1 MGMSLEPTE
10 FQHPEELQRARQLS
24 LQSTQPP
31 GEAPGYEVQRCL
43 GTGAYGEVWVA
54 TDRNPGR
61 RVAIKGYLPRGGL
74 AWTLLSREVEKL
86 VFLSADRYVVQLL
99 DVGWHAEPP
108 YYVMEYVENGSLD
121 DLLNRRGTLTPQE
134 AVGMFREIAVG
145 LTHAHGKG
153 VLHCDLKP
161 ANILLDQDGRPR
173 LADFGQSRLSHEQTP
188 ALGTL
193 FYMAPEQADLNA
205 LPDARWDVYA
215 LGAILY
221 CLLTGSPPHRDDESL
236 RRLDGT
242 GDIAE
247 RLACYRR
254 WLAETPPPD
263 VHRYVPGVDRALADI
278 VDRCLAVNPARR
290 YANAQLVLDALEAR
304 DRARRRRP
312 LLILGL
318 VGPLLLLAIM
328 ILFSWRAF
336 TAAVGRS
343 EQMVKEQAYRANEF
357 AAKFVAKSFEAEL
370 ADYFAVL
377 EQEASS
383 PEFLAEFRRA
393 LDSENLRA
401 INDPAT
407 PAERLKELR
416 AQFLDEPV
424 RRGFKASLERRLA
437 RVSESSPA
445 STSKFASI
453 FVTDSLGT
461 WVAGVYV
468 EEAVAGPIGENF
480 SWRTYFRG
488 GQEDAPA
495 QRSTTA
501 PPQHIEATH
510 LSAAFKSGTTK
521 KWKVA
526 LSTPVYDRT
535 EAEPEFLGILA
546 VTFNVGDFAVFRT
559 RQAPSDYFAVLVDNR
574 PGDRRGTVLQHPLF
588 QEQPPAQDFKVPLP
602 LLHRMGTEPVY
613 DYFDPLAEAPG
624 GEAYRGDW
632 IAATQPVGL
641 PGRTQNHNGR
651 RHETDLLVLVQIS
664 AQAATSPVHQLER
677 RLALDAAAAL
687 GVVVLVV
694 IALWG
699 VVFRISGDRAGRGGR
714 KSHAPP
720 EPTPWRVLTTL
731 PATPRQPG
739 AGPQP

>member
-1 MGMSLEPTE
+1 MTSEPTE
-10 FQHPEELQRARQLS
+10 FQNPEELRRARQLS
-24 LQSTQPP
+24 LQSTRPP

-54 TDRNPGR
+54 TDRVTGR
-61 RVAIKGYLPRGGL
+61 RVAIKFYLHRGGL
-74 AWTLLSREVEKL
+74 DWTLLSREVEKL

-108 YYVMEYVENGSLD
+108 YYVMEYIENGSLD
-121 DLLNRRGTLTPQE
+121 DLLNQRGTLPPE
-134 AVGMFREIAVG
+134 DAVAMFREIAVG
-145 LTHAHGKG
+145 LTHAHDKG

-161 ANILLDQDGRPR
+161 ANILLDQDRRPR

-221 CLLTGSPPHRDDESL
+221 CLLTGSPPYRDDESL

-242 GDIAE
+242 GDLAE

-254 WLAETPPPD
+254 WLVDSPPPD
-263 VHRYVPGVDRALADI
+263 LHRYVPGVDRALADI

-290 YANAQLVLDALEAR
+290 YANAQMVLDALEAR

-328 ILFSWRAF
+328 ALFSWRAF

-343 EQMVKEQAYRANEF
+343 EQMVKEQAYRANDF

-370 ADYFAVL
+370 GDHFSRL
-377 EQEASS
+377 EQEASL
-383 PEFLAEFRRA
+383 PEFLTEFRRV
-393 LDSENLRA
+393 LDSETLRA

-407 PAERLKELR
+407 PAERLQALR
-416 AQFLDEPV
+416 AEFLGEPA
-424 RRGFKASLERRLA
+424 RQKFKVNLEERLA
-437 RVSESSPA
+437 RVSGSAPA

-453 FVTDSLGT
+453 FVTDAVGT
-461 WVAGVYV
+461 WVAGVYI
-468 EEAVAGPIGENF
+468 EEGVAGPIGENF

-488 GQEDAPA
+488 GQKDAPP
-495 QRSTTA
+495 QPPGA

-510 LSAAFKSGTTK
+510 LSAAFKSSTTK

-526 LSTPVYDRT
+526 VSTPVYDRT
-535 EAEPEFLGILA
+535 EAAPKFLGILA

-559 RQAPSDYFAVLVDNR
+559 RHAPPDYFAVLIDNR
-574 PGDRRGTVLQHPLF
+574 PGDRQGTVLQHPLF
-588 QEQPPAQDFKVPLP
+588 QEQPPEQDYQVPLP
-602 LLHRMGTEPVY
+602 QLHRLATEPVY
-613 DYFDPLAEAPG
+613 DYLDPLARAPG

-632 IAATQPVGL
+632 IAATQPIRL
-641 PGRTQNHNGR
+641 PSRNQMHNGQR
-651 RHETDLLVLVQIS
+651 NDTDLLVLVQVS
-664 AQAATSPVHQLER
+664 ARAATSPVNQLGR

-687 GVVVLVV
+687 AVVVLVV
-694 IALWG
+694 IALWA
-699 VVFRISGDRAGRGGR
+699 VVFRISGDRAGRGGG
-714 KSHAPP
+714 KPHALL
-720 EPTPWRVLTTL
+720 EPTPPHDLTTL
-731 PATPRQPG
+731 PATPRKP
-739 AGPQP
+739 